1 MLGIPE
7 YVYLDTPSFVE
18 ADGQSVIDLIR
29 RGLSEEYLHY
39 SLDNILLDSR
49 VAELAGWA
57 DSCGL
62 SFRQAVNLR
71 IKQVGATLA
80 EFPDEDNTYLEV
92 YLDFL
97 QGI

>member
-18 ADGQSVIDLIR
+18 ADGDSVLDLIR

-39 SLDNILLDSR
+39 SLNNILLDSR

-71 IKQVGATLA
+71 IKQVGSAIA
-80 EFPDEDNTYLEV
+80 EFPDQDNTCLQE

>member
-1 MLGIPE
+1 MLEIPE
-7 YVYLDTPSFVE
+7 YVYLETPSFVE
-18 ADGQSVIDLIR
+18 ADGQSVIDLIH

-49 VAELAGWA
+49 VAELAGWS

-71 IKQVGATLA
+71 IKQVGTTLA
-80 EFPDEDNTYLEV
+80 EFPDEDNTRLEA